1 MKLAKIVNR
10 RKKRLGHG
18 AGSGK
23 GFHTSSR
30 GQKGQKSRRSIH
42 VLFEGYKV
50 KKSLIRRL
58 PMQRG
63 RGKFK
68 MQGVNPLIVNLDAL
82 NLMDAATSEVNIDSL
97 VKAGIVNGADAKTFG
112 VKILGNGEL
121 TKKLIVNLP
130 TSKSATKKIE
140 KAGGKVISNA

>member
-1 MKLAKIVNR
+1 MKLAKIVSR
-10 RKKRLGHG
+10 RKKRVGHG

-23 GFHTSSR
+23 GFHTSGR
-30 GQKGQKSRRSIH
+30 GQKGQKSRRNIH
-42 VLFEGYKV
+42 ILFEGYKV

-82 NLMDAATSEVNIDSL
+82 NLMEANSEVNIPSL
-97 VKAGIVNGADAKTFG
+97 VKAGIVNGLDAKTFG

-121 TKKLIVNLP
+121 TKKLTVNLP